1 MEAVKL
7 GSATVGLKN
16 KTHAAIIALKRAT
29 SELSAHQKK
38 IIPID
43 SHIGM
48 SIAGLTAD
56 ARVLRYLKKKQHMFP
71 SPTRHDE

>member
-16 KTHAAIIALKRAT
+16 KTHAVILAVKRAA

-38 IIPID
+38 MIHID
-43 SHIGM
+43 NHIGITI
-48 SIAGLTAD
+48 SGLTAD
-56 ARVLRYLKKKQHMFP
+56 ARMLR
-71 SPTRHDE
+71 